1 MNTESEQNKKKRAG
15 TAHSILKK
23 YYPTSKITLRYA
35 TPVQLLVSVMLSAQC
50 TDKKVNEVTAAFFN
64 KYKTAKDYAR
74 IKMKTLEGFI
84 RPTGFYHSKAKN
96 IVRTTRILEKRFGG
110 KLPKTMEEMLKL
122 PGVARKTAN
131 VVLINAYGIVEGIP
145 VDTHVGRIAQ
155 RLGFSNTDNPKKIE
169 HDLMK
174 LFPKKEWG
182 MLSYRL
188 IDHGRNVCTAK
199 NRKCVKCPL
208 KKLCPSS
215 LM

>member
-1 MNTESEQNKKKRAG
+1 MPATYRQYTKHWINTESEQNKKKRAG

-122 PGVARKTAN
+122 PGVARKKA
-131 VVLINAYGIVEGIP
+131 
-145 VDTHVGRIAQ
+145 
-155 RLGFSNTDNPKKIE
+155 
-169 HDLMK
+169 
-174 LFPKKEWG
+174 WG